1 LQEQLKERLTG
12 AAILVVIVVFA
23 VPEMFHGR
31 PQPLHGAAAAV
42 DAAIPLRTY
51 TIDLRETPAAQ
62 ALPPAQADN
71 ADAAAPTDGAAP
83 QDGAVLV
90 PAPAVPVPAAAS
102 PSGVATGIIQ
112 RAEPQLAP
120 PEPKAVAEEPRPVA
134 AQPRPAPRAAPA
146 AAAAAAPAAPESGWA
161 VQVGSFSRKE
171 LAERMTR
178 QVRAKGFPVQ
188 MVGPDARGLY
198 RVRSTLLPERAAAL
212 ALREKMVE
220 KGYKP
225 IINASP

>member
-62 ALPPAQADN
+62 ATPPAPAGA
-71 ADAAAPTDGAAP
+71 ADAAAPTDGAA
-83 QDGAVLV
+83 LV
-90 PAPAVPVPAAAS
+90 PAPAVPEPAVPEPAMAEPAAAS
-102 PSGVATGIIQ
+102 PAGVAKGVIQ
-112 RAEPQLAP
+112 RADPQPAP
-120 PEPKAVAEEPRPVA
+120 PDPKPVAEEPRPVA
-134 AQPRPAPRAAPA
+134 AQPRAAPRAAPA
-146 AAAAAAPAAPESGWA
+146 AAAAPEGGWA

-225 IINASP
+225 IVNASP